1 MLESLLE
8 SQACYYKIQSSQ
20 ASKGQMG
27 LISKS
32 KHVNSAETIFEPF
45 GCIHLK
51 QNFNFLTLFMKDIE
65 LCACESWRNVWKYS
79 KTEAFTMQVYI
90 HTQERL
96 KIFISYA
103 IGF

>member
-1 MLESLLE
+1 
-8 SQACYYKIQSSQ
+8 
-20 ASKGQMG
+20 
-27 LISKS
+27 
-32 KHVNSAETIFEPF
+32 
-45 GCIHLK
+45 
-51 QNFNFLTLFMKDIE
+51 MKDIK

-79 KTEAFTMQVYI
+79 KTEAVTMQVYI

>member
-65 LCACESWRNVWKYS
+65 LCACES
-79 KTEAFTMQVYI
+79 
-90 HTQERL
+90 
-96 KIFISYA
+96 
-103 IGF
+103 